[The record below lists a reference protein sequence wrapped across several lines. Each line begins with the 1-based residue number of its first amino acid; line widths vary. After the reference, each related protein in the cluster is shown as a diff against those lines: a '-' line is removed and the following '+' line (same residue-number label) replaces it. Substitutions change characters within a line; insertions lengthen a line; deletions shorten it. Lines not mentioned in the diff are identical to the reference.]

1 MPADPAH
8 AALFLFSAVLATVTK
23 FGLIYCVSML
33 AFWTTGVTGLAWGR
47 IAIQNIFSGALIPLV
62 FFPDW
67 LRAVA
72 AILPFQGLV
81 STPAI
86 TYLGMMDMP
95 TTAVLIATQAA
106 WAVGLLLL
114 GRLAW
119 RGASRAVTIH
129 GG

>member
-1 MPADPAH
+1 M
-8 AALFLFSAVLATVTK
+8 V
-23 FGLIYCVSML
+23 
-33 AFWTTGVTGLAWGR
+33 
-47 IAIQNIFSGALIPLV
+47 
-62 FFPDW
+62 
-67 LRAVA
+67 
-72 AILPFQGLV
+72 
-81 STPAI
+81 
-86 TYLGMMDMP
+86 DMP